1 MCGQLH
7 APATLPR
14 RKNPGKHYSR
24 LPVRTFWKE
33 KNLLPLQGFQLRIEQ
48 VLANTRQAL
57 QSQARCMLNVLLEN
71 STVRFPSP
79 AGDPNDPLVLSAQ
92 LCCWDSHWNKSS
104 RQNCNKTCRS
114 LSATLA
120 LTLGAQNWM
129 TGYTEQKPSS
139 SSANHKIPRIL
150 WNPGVHYRVQIIP
163 PIVTSQV
170 NPIHHPPSHFFNIHF
185 NIIPH
190 ICACLHTG
198 LFTSGFPT

>member
-14 RKNPGKHYSR
+14 RKNHGKHYCR

-48 VLANTRQAL
+48 VLANTRQL
-57 QSQARCMLNVLLEN
+57 QARYMLNVLLEN

-79 AGDPNDPLVLSAQ
+79 AGDPNDPLVLCAQ
-92 LCCWDSHWNKSS
+92 LCCWDSHWNKSG

-120 LTLGAQNWM
+120 LTLDDWLATRSRSLPVPQLTIEFPAFYRIQGFIIVFRLSRQ
-129 TGYTEQKPSS
+129 SS
-139 SSANHKIPRIL
+139 RARLIQS
-150 WNPGVHYRVQIIP
+150 
-163 PIVTSQV
+163 T
-170 NPIHHPPSHFFNIHF
+170 PPSHFFNIHF
-185 NIIPH
+185 SIIPH